1 MVFKFE
7 MQPNQNLVNLLG
19 VQLCIRDL
27 GVNAIFHYFIR
38 TEVFI
43 SDVICHRSIQVVVV
57 VVDGS
62 MFHFT
67 VSESGIFYNFCEV
80 WSSIVMLE
88 YDFIVSF
95 ISAAFL

>member
-27 GVNAIFHYFIR
+27 GVNGIFHYFIR

-43 SDVICHRSIQVVVV
+43 SDVIYHRSIQVVVEPSNVSIYRLRKWYFLQLLRSV
-57 VVDGS
+57 VEHCYAGV
-62 MFHFT
+62 
-67 VSESGIFYNFCEV
+67 
-80 WSSIVMLE
+80 
-88 YDFIVSF
+88 
-95 ISAAFL
+95 